1 MGALDAPPSPDA
13 SLCPVRTPGSSFPPA
28 PASLRLQLPSWPLP
42 SGSSFPL
49 APRPTERCPWSLL
62 LRLVLGLL
70 LLEVPGAGLAPLHAG
85 RGRRH
90 LSWLQPGGDGAR
102 ERGLPLSPPLAALPR
117 GHRQEGAPHPVK
129 PQRHKEGAGAGGRG
143 LRAEWGWGGPAP
155 SGLRVAVSWSPRPG
169 PLTPPGAWSGAGHG
183 CDVPGG
189 FCLAPV
195 LGDSCVRCPGS
206 KPSVTRSPAPHSQQ
220 ETRA

>member
-1 MGALDAPPSPDA
+1 MGALDAPPSPDP
-13 SLCPVRTPGSSFPPA
+13 SLCPMRTPGSSFPP
-28 PASLRLQLPSWPLP
+28 
-42 SGSSFPL
+42 

-85 RGRRH
+85 RGRWH

-102 ERGLPLSPPLAALPR
+102 ERGLPLSPPLKALPR
-117 GHRQEGAPHPVK
+117 VSGKGTPPSEASET
-129 PQRHKEGAGAGGRG
+129 QRGCGC
-143 LRAEWGWGGPAP
+143 WGGGVAP
-155 SGLRVAVSWSPRPG
+155 PLLGSVAVSWSPRPG

-195 LGDSCVRCPGS
+195 LGDSCVPCPGS